1 MAEHLPFE
9 FASPWY
15 LLLLALLPLVYWL
28 ARRSLA
34 GLAGR
39 RRVVSIVLRSVVL
52 LLVILALAEF
62 RILKTNDRLA
72 VIFVLDRSESI
83 PAEQREAAR
92 QYVLEVAKARDRVR
106 EDLVGVVA
114 FGKFAGIE
122 SMPRKEPLDLESFV
136 TLIEPEA
143 TNMAAAIRLAVA
155 AFPEG
160 VGKRIVILSDGNENR
175 ESVLEDVRVARSQGV
190 TVDVVPITYAY
201 ESEIY
206 VEKIF
211 VDPELHV
218 GQPFTVTVVVHSTK
232 ETQAILRL
240 FRNDALLNPDDPP
253 LKLRPGKTVVE
264 FKQQLDLAGKYDFQA
279 RIEPL
284 QPGDDSILQNNSAG
298 GFTFVQGEP
307 RVLLCTPEPELET
320 ALVSALTADKI
331 AVEVLSP
338 DFLPRAIEEYFEY
351 QAVILSNVGA
361 HELSEEQMKMFESL
375 VNAVGL
381 GFVMIGGENSFGA
394 GGYQG
399 TAVERLL
406 PVDMQVKQRKVLPNG
421 ALAVVVHSCELT
433 NGNWWANRVIQQA
446 IGILSPR
453 DYAGVIYFDNLG
465 QDRWLFPMTP
475 VSKRRMM
482 LSRLQGFNPGD
493 MPSFQNITQMALQ
506 GLQGTRA
513 SIKHMIILSDGDPQ
527 MPTQKTISAIKNARI
542 TISTICYGAHGGIPP
557 GMRQLAQQGG
567 GKFYYLQSPENLPE
581 IFIREATTVQKSL
594 ISEQAFVPL
603 LASRGAI
610 LQGFGPEDFPQL
622 EGFVITSPKA
632 LASMLLLHPPG
643 NEDPTQD
650 PVLAAW
656 NYGLGKSIAFTSDAG
671 RRWGKAWAAWGGYQR
686 FWSQC
691 IRWVSRSKND
701 DRFRVTRTIS
711 GEKGTVSIDAI
722 TPDGHFL
729 DGIPFEG
736 KVTGPDFETQKVS
749 VRQVSP
755 GRYEAEF
762 PANKRGTYTVALNY
776 DSDGSP
782 KTFVTGLSVPYSPEY
797 GRLETDHE
805 RLRKLSE
812 ASGGK
817 YHDEPATAEFFTR
830 DFPVT
835 RNVEDFWR
843 NLLILAVV
851 LFFIDVFVRRVVV
864 DYRKVFVTAVAR
876 VAGFVRG
883 QGAAPL
889 PVDARLA
896 TLLERKAQLRET
908 TTTRYQPGQREPAAS
923 GRPVSTA
930 LTDAGAM
937 LGEKQ
942 SDEPAVTQVVER
954 PEKEDDDESSYTGRL
969 LEAKRRALKKRE
981 E

>member
-1 MAEHLPFE
+1 MPERLPVE

-15 LLLLALLPLVYWL
+15 LVLLTLLPLVYWL

-34 GLAGR
+34 GLVGR
-39 RRVVSIVLRSVVL
+39 RRIVSMVLRSVVL

-62 RILKTNDRLA
+62 RVLKTNDRLA

-83 PAEQREAAR
+83 PAEQREAAH

-106 EDLVGVVA
+106 EDLVGVVV

-143 TNMAAAIRLAVA
+143 TNMAAAIRLAAA

-175 ESVLEDVRVARSQGV
+175 GSVLEEVRVARSQGV
-190 TVDVVPITYAY
+190 IVDVVPITYGY

-206 VEKIF
+206 VEKVF
-211 VDPELHV
+211 VDPNLNV
-218 GQPFTVTVVVHSTK
+218 GQSFTVTVVVHSTK
-232 ETQAILRL
+232 ETEAILRL
-240 FRNDALLNPDDPP
+240 FRNEALLNADDPAS
-253 LKLRPGKTVVE
+253 KLLPGKNVFE
-264 FKQQLDLAGKYDFQA
+264 FKQQLDLAGKYDFQV
-279 RIEPL
+279 RIEPVD
-284 QPGDDSILQNNSAG
+284 PGDDSVLQNNSAG
-298 GFTFVQGEP
+298 GFTFVEGEP

-320 ALVSALTADKI
+320 ALVSALNAEKI
-331 AVEVLSP
+331 AVEVVHP
-338 DFLPRAIEEYFEY
+338 DFLPRAIEEYFQY
-351 QAVILSNVGA
+351 QAVVFSNVGA
-361 HELSEEQMKMFESL
+361 HELSEEQMEMFESL
-375 VNAVGL
+375 VSAVGL

-399 TAVERLL
+399 TPVERLL
-406 PVDMQVKQRKVLPNG
+406 PVDMEVKQRKVLPNG

-433 NGNWWANRVIQQA
+433 NGNYWANRVIQQA

-453 DYAGVIYFDNLG
+453 DYAGVIYFDNQG
-465 QDRWLFPMTP
+465 QDTWLFPMTL
-475 VSKRRMM
+475 VSQRRMM

-493 MPSFQNITQMALQ
+493 MPSFENITRMTLQ

-513 SIKHMIILSDGDPQ
+513 SIKHMIILSDGDPS
-527 MPTQKTISAIKNARI
+527 MPTQKTLQAIKNARI

-594 ISEQAFVPL
+594 ISEEAFVPL
-603 LASRGAI
+603 LASREGI
-610 LQGFGPEDFPQL
+610 LGSFSPGDFPQL

-632 LASMLLLHPPG
+632 LASMLLLHPSG
-643 NEDPTQD
+643 AEDPTED

-656 NYGLGKSIAFTSDAG
+656 NYGLGRSIAFTSDAG

-701 DRFRVTRTIS
+701 DRFRVTHTIRD
-711 GEKGTVSIDAI
+711 EQGTVLIDAI

-736 KVTGPDFETQKVS
+736 QVTGPDFEKQKVS
-749 VRQVSP
+749 VRQVSS
-755 GRYEAEF
+755 GRYEAKF
-762 PANKRGTYTVALNY
+762 PANRRGTYAVALSY
-776 DSDGSP
+776 DADGSP
-782 KTFVTGLSVPYSPEY
+782 ATFVTGLSVPYSPEY
-797 GRLETDHE
+797 ARLETDHE
-805 RLRKLSE
+805 RLRRLTE

-817 YHDEPATAEFFTR
+817 YHDEPETADFFTR
-830 DFPVT
+830 DFPLT

-843 NLLILAVV
+843 SLLILAVV
-851 LFFIDVFVRRVVV
+851 LFFIDVFIRRVVV
-864 DYRKVFVTAVAR
+864 DYRKVLLNNLAR
-876 VAGFVRG
+876 VTGLVRG
-883 QGAAPL
+883 KGVAPL

-896 TLLERKAQLRET
+896 TLLERKAQRRDST
-908 TTTRYQPGQREPAAS
+908 AAHYQPGENEGATS
-923 GRPVSTA
+923 A
-930 LTDAGAM
+930 LTDAGAIS
-937 LGEKQ
+937 EEESQ
-942 SDEPAVTQVVER
+942 
-954 PEKEDDDESSYTGRL
+954 PEKSVVDPGAEKPVNLKQEEADESSYTGRL
-969 LEAKRRALKKRE
+969 LAAKRRARMKKE